1 MAERRLP
8 MPVQSGP
15 SNAVYSDHRRSSK
28 MLNIGDRAP
37 SFSLASDSGK
47 AVKLSDFK
55 GSTLI
60 LYFFPKADTPG

>member
-1 MAERRLP
+1 
-8 MPVQSGP
+8 
-15 SNAVYSDHRRSSK
+15 

-47 AVKLSDFK
+47 PVKLSDFK